1 MPWKEST
8 VSDERTKFVA
18 ALLDGA
24 EMAAA
29 CREFGISRKTGYKW
43 WDRYD
48 QEGPEGLADR
58 SRAPHHSPHAVP
70 EETVKRILAL
80 RSEYGWGP
88 KKLGKLLAQKH
99 PRVKVPSLS
108 AIAAVLHRHG
118 LTAPRKR
125 RRRTPRYQ
133 QPFIGVN
140 TPNSVWTSDFK
151 GHFRTGDGT
160 RCHPLTIADCYSR
173 FVLRCQSLTAETTEL
188 VKPVFEAAFREYGLP
203 LAIRTDN
210 GPPFASTGLVGL
222 SRLGVWFIK
231 LGIVPERIEPG
242 HPEQNGRHERMHLTL
257 KEETAAPPKG
267 SMSAQQRAFNKFRHE
282 FNHVR
287 PHEALDLET
296 PASLYEPSPRL
307 MPDKIAPPTYDTS
320 EYEIRKVSSCG
331 VIAFDKRTFFLSGA
345 LAGEH
350 VGLRYLG
357 RSVWVV
363 RFAFLDLAIVDIRQ
377 VGKHIKAQPLP
388 PELSWDAA
396 TRLGI
401 DADEDE
407 E

>member
-8 VSDERTKFVA
+8 VSDERTRFIA
-18 ALLDGA
+18 SLLDGA

-43 WDRYD
+43 WERYE

-58 SRAPHHSPHAVP
+58 SRAPLHSPHSVP
-70 EETVKRILAL
+70 EETVKLILDL
-80 RSEYGWGP
+80 RREFGWGP
-88 KKLGKLLAQKH
+88 KKLGKLLVQRH
-99 PRVKVPSLS
+99 SGVKVPSQS
-108 AIAAVLHRHG
+108 AIAAILHRHG

-140 TPNSVWTSDFK
+140 APNSVWTSDFK

-160 RCHPLTIADCYSR
+160 RCHPLTIADCFSR

-188 VKPVFEAAFREYGLP
+188 VKPVFEAAFHEYGLP
-203 LAIRTDN
+203 AAIRTDN

-222 SRLGVWFIK
+222 SRLAVWFIK
-231 LGIVPERIEPG
+231 LGIVPERIDPG

-257 KEETAAPPKG
+257 KKETAAPPKE
-267 SMSAQQRAFNKFRHE
+267 SMSAQQRAFNEFRHQ
-282 FNHVR
+282 FNYVR

-296 PASLYEPSPRL
+296 PASMYETSPRR
-307 MPDKIAPPTYDTS
+307 MPDNLEPQTYDTS
-320 EYEIRKVSSCG
+320 EYETRKVTSCG
-331 VIAFDKRTFFLSGA
+331 SVYFDKRTFHLTRA

-363 RFAFLDLAIVDIRQ
+363 RFAFLDLVTVDLRQ
-377 VGKHIKAQPLP
+377 VGKHIKVQPLP
-388 PELSWDAA
+388 PGLSWDAA

-401 DADEDE
+401 YVDE
-407 E
+407 EED